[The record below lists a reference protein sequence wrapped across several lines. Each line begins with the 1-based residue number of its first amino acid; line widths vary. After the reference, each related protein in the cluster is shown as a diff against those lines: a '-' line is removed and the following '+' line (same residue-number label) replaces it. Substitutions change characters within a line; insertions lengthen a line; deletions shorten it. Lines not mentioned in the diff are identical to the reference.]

1 MKLIQ
6 LLLEI
11 EFRTYEAMVQIRFK
25 EEVDGG
31 YDDAIRAL
39 PGVTTVTLRN
49 NRRKIMLFGS
59 NRDFNLLTKVNRELL
74 SDVIEQE
81 ILYYKFSLDET
92 NANLYGEALDK
103 VFQIPVKFNW
113 LITRGDQVNRFQS

>member
-39 PGVTTVTLRN
+39 PGVTTCTVASKDKESKKATYKIKIISQKESIEAFEAFKN
-49 NRRKIMLFGS
+49 NAISKYSEIIAVEVGKE
-59 NRDFNLLTKVNRELL
+59 T
-74 SDVIEQE
+74 IEE
-81 ILYYKFSLDET
+81 K
-92 NANLYGEALDK
+92 
-103 VFQIPVKFNW
+103 
-113 LITRGDQVNRFQS
+113 

>member
-31 YDDAIRAL
+31 YDDAIRA
-39 PGVTTVTLRN
+39 
-49 NRRKIMLFGS
+49 F
-59 NRDFNLLTKVNRELL
+59 LLLVLL
-74 SDVIEQE
+74 KTQATEPLHI
-81 ILYYKFSLDET
+81 K
-92 NANLYGEALDK
+92 
-103 VFQIPVKFNW
+103 
-113 LITRGDQVNRFQS
+113 

>member
-39 PGVTTVTLRN
+39 PGVTRVTVASQDSGNRTATYKIKIISQKESIEAFEAFKN
-49 NRRKIMLFGS
+49 NAISKYSEIIAVEVGKE
-59 NRDFNLLTKVNRELL
+59 T
-74 SDVIEQE
+74 IEE
-81 ILYYKFSLDET
+81 K
-92 NANLYGEALDK
+92 
-103 VFQIPVKFNW
+103 
-113 LITRGDQVNRFQS
+113 